1 MTDVTSAVLSDP
13 TGTYGVKR
21 DDNDAVVVADGTAM
35 VHRSTGVYEY
45 TFTEPASDVAYTA
58 YVEFVYEGQTFWLE
72 SDFAAGESAA
82 LEMGVGYN
90 DLIVAIG
97 HYLGWG
103 RDTDAYSADQ
113 ETRIDRHIRSG
124 LLRFYNVPGYT
135 WSFLQPES
143 TITTVAPYSTG
154 TVEITGGTVTLTDGT
169 WPSWAAG
176 ASLNVGGAYYNVTA
190 RTDDSD
196 ITIDDT
202 SLEVDAGTSYSL
214 GRYAYDLPAAF
225 SQFDGELEC
234 RSTADAMYGP
244 ISLST
249 AAEVRRR
256 LAIEPAFS
264 YPDIVGVRAKEFDAT
279 VGQRYEALFHPAPD
293 AAYTYWYSYRVTPS
307 MLSSVNLY
315 PLGGTE
321 HGETIREACLAAA
334 ELAEIGQQ
342 GPHAAEFAVLLENS
356 LSIDKLHH
364 APTSLGV
371 EGGQEGDSLV
381 TSDRPRRGQIY
392 WDAGCE
398 YTGLL

>member
-1 MTDVTSAVLSDP
+1 MTLTMPIDYTELS
-13 TGTYGVKR
+13 
-21 DDNDAVVVADGTAM
+21 
-35 VHRSTGVYEY
+35 
-45 TFTEPASDVAYTA
+45 
-58 YVEFVYEGQTFWLE
+58 
-72 SDFAAGESAA
+72 
-82 LEMGVGYN
+82 
-90 DLIVAIG
+90 VAIG

-103 RDTDAYSADQ
+103 RDIDAYSEDRQ
-113 ETRIDRHIRSG
+113 TRIDRHIRSG

-154 TVEITGGTVTLTDGT
+154 TVEITGGTATLSDGT
-169 WPSWAAG
+169 WPAWASG

-190 RTDDSD
+190 RTDDSN

-202 SLEVDAGTSYSL
+202 SLEVDAGTGFTL
-214 GRYAYDLPAAF
+214 GRYAYDLPADF

-256 LAIEPAFS
+256 LGISSAFS
-264 YPDIVGVRAKEFDAT
+264 YPQIVGVRAKAFDAT
-279 VGQRYEALFHPAPD
+279 VGQRYEAVFHPVPD
-293 AAYTYWYSYRVTPS
+293 AAYTYWYSYRVTPAMIS
-307 MLSSVNLY
+307 TDNLY

-321 HGETIREACLAAA
+321 HGETILEACLAAA
-334 ELAEIGQQ
+334 ERAEVGEASL
-342 GPHAAEFAVLLENS
+342 HAAEFELLLQNS

-364 APTSLGV
+364 APASLGV
-371 EGGQEGDSLV
+371 EEGQEGDSPGSSFV
-381 TSDRPRRGQIY
+381 PGRIRRGQIY
-392 WDAGCE
+392 WDAGGE